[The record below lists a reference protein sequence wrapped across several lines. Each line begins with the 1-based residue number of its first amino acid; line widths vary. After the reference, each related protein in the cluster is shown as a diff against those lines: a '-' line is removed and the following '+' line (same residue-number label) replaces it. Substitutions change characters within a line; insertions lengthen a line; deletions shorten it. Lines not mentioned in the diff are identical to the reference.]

1 MSRTDEPDAS
11 RDGESADPRAGASEA
26 GRTGESGSTD
36 APAAGGRHGLQEL
49 IAERRAKAQRLRET
63 AAEGDFPYAYPGVEP
78 IAQVRAG
85 YEQLAVGEETEDVH
99 RVAGRLAGKRGQGRA
114 AFFDLVDRSGKI
126 QLHARL
132 DVLGKE
138 SFERLRSLDLG
149 DLLGVDG
156 AVLRSRHGE
165 LTLRVER
172 FAVLT
177 KALRPPPDKHHG
189 LTDVETRH
197 RQRELDL
204 ISSDAVR
211 RRFRDRARILSA
223 VRAYLDG
230 EGFLEVETPVLQPIY
245 GGALARPFTTHHNA
259 LDRTLYLRIA
269 TELYLKRCIV
279 GGLERVYELG
289 KDFRNEGISTKHNP
303 EFTVVEW
310 YEAYADY
317 NDAAVRLEALVRAA
331 AQAVQRDAAGEAVG
345 RPGANVD
352 ADAVGHTEAGAD
364 AETVRHAEANA
375 DADQVEQAAQIDF
388 ARPWRRVGFVEAVG
402 EATGVDVFEHPDA
415 AALAAAV
422 SARGLPAPPPAA
434 TWPQIADELLSTYVE
449 PNLQEPTFVFDYPTA
464 LSPLAREHRTRPG
477 LAERWEAFV
486 GGMEIANAFSEL
498 TDPDIQ
504 RERFAAQRRLAAQG
518 DEETQPHDE
527 LFLQALEHG
536 MPPTGG
542 VGVGIDRLVMALTG
556 QTSIREVVLFPAMR

>member
-1 MSRTDEPDAS
+1 MSRTDEPDA
-11 RDGESADPRAGASEA
+11 
-26 GRTGESGSTD
+26 
-36 APAAGGRHGLQEL
+36 GGKHGLEEL
-49 IAERRAKAQRLRET
+49 IAERRAKAQRLHET
-63 AAEGDFPYAYPGVEP
+63 AAESDFPYSYPGAEP
-78 IAQVRAG
+78 IAAVRAA
-85 YEQLAVGEETEDVH
+85 YEHLVAGEETEDVH

-114 AFFDLVDRSGKI
+114 VFLDLVDRSGKI

-138 SFERLRSLDLG
+138 AFERLRALDLG
-149 DLLGVDG
+149 DLVGVDG

-172 FAVLT
+172 FAVLA

-189 LTDVETRH
+189 LTDIETRH
-197 RQRELDL
+197 RRRELDL
-204 ISSDAVR
+204 IASAAVR
-211 RRFRDRARILSA
+211 DRFRDRARIVSA

-230 EGFLEVETPVLQPIY
+230 EGFVEVETPVLQPIY

-317 NDAAVRLEALVRAA
+317 NDAAARLEALVRAA
-331 AQAVQRDAAGEAVG
+331 AAAVARPADGESEDLEQAGEGGDTLTAS
-345 RPGANVD
+345 
-352 ADAVGHTEAGAD
+352 
-364 AETVRHAEANA
+364 
-375 DADQVEQAAQIDF
+375 IDF
-388 ARPWRRVGFVEAVG
+388 AKPWRRIDFVQAVR
-402 EATGVDVFEHPDA
+402 EATGVDVLEHPDA

-422 SARGLPAPPPAA
+422 VARGLPAPPPDAS
-434 TWPQIADELLSTYVE
+434 WPQIADDLLSAYVE
-449 PNLQEPTFVFDYPTA
+449 PELREPTFVFDYPLA
-464 LSPLAREHRTRPG
+464 LSPLAREHRSRPG

-498 TDPDIQ
+498 IDPDAQ
-504 RERFAAQRRLAAQG
+504 RERFAAQQRLAAQG
-518 DEETQPHDE
+518 EEETQPHDE
-527 LFLQALEHG
+527 LFLSALEQG

-542 VGVGIDRLVMALTG
+542 VGLGIDRLVMLLTG
-556 QTSIREVVLFPAMR
+556 QSSIREVVLFPATR